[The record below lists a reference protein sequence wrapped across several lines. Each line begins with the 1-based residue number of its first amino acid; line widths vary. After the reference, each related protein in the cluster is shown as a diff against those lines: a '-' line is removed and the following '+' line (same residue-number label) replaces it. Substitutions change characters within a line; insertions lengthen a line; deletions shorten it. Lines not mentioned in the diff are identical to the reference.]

1 MGVDSSYLALTTH
14 IFGMV
19 AFLAAEA
26 DEHVRMTHLMQA
38 VRAEYIKMERPLTEA
53 EIGGWV

>member
-1 MGVDSSYLALTTH
+1 
-14 IFGMV
+14 MV

-53 EIGGWV
+53 EIEGWV